1 MTSKAADR
9 VHLHDRGLLR
19 PGMMADITVFD
30 AATIR
35 DVSTFDDPKHYAAGV
50 KHVFVN
56 GTRVVADGAM
66 TAARPGRP
74 LRGPGAR

>member
-9 VHLHDRGLLR
+9 VHLNDRGLLR
-19 PGMMADITVFD
+19 PGMIADITVFD
-30 AATIR
+30 PATIR
-35 DVSTFDDPKHYAAGV
+35 DVSSFDDPKHYATGV
-50 KHVFVN
+50 RQVFVN
-56 GTRVVADGAM
+56 GTRVVGDGAI